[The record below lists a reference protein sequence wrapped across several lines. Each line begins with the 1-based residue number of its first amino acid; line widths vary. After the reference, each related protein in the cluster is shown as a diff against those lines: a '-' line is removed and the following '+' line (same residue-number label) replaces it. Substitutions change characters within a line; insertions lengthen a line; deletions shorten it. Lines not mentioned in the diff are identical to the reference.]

1 MNAKPTGYVLIT
13 VGLLGIVT
21 KLFTNV
27 DMLISGGWFSDTST
41 LITLIICMITSTLGV
56 RLVKL

>member
-1 MNAKPTGYVLIT
+1 MRAKPMGYILIA

-21 KLFTNV
+21 KLFTNE
-27 DMLISGGWFSDTST
+27 DMLLSGGWFSDTST
-41 LITLIICMITSTLGV
+41 LITLIICMFLLTIGV